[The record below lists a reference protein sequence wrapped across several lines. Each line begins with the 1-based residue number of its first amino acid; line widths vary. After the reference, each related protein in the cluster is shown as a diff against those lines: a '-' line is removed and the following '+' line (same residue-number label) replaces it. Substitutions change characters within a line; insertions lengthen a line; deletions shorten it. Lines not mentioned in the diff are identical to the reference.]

1 MGKKLNIGGQA
12 LIEGLM
18 IKSPKFVSIGLRLPN
33 NKIKVKVDKYV
44 SLTEKNKLLKL
55 PFIRGIIILIEMLY
69 IGMKYLIYSS
79 NEQDD
84 EEESLSMFSIITT
97 ILISLLFALLI
108 FKAVPLFMTTII
120 GNLFTINNLIFNLID
135 GILRIFMFIIY
146 IILISKM
153 DDVKTL
159 FAYHGAEHATI
170 SCYENNKKL
179 TVENVS
185 KFSTLHSRCGT
196 SFLVITLFISILI
209 FSIVPFNMPYW
220 QLFIYRLPLVFPI
233 AGVSYEILKF
243 SSKFSKYWFFRQ
255 VTKPGLLV
263 QKITTKKPN
272 KKQIEV
278 AIETLKALLKKEK
291 VDY

>member
-18 IKSPKFVSIGLRLPN
+18 IKSPKFISIGLRLPN

-179 TVENVS
+179 TVDNVS

-278 AIETLKALLKKEK
+278 AIKTLKALLKKEK